1 MHTMRHLVQKWS
13 HLNFHDFFV
22 IFKQCGEFQ
31 FKEDFLCCLDF
42 WVDRSLPASCIAHEV
57 LCLASICRSY
67 LTKLVFAN
75 RFFDRNVFCP
85 PVDCQLYFTHSYF
98 ACGTLPV
105 ITLPICI
112 LPAEGKTLECEV
124 HTGKIRWAKYD
135 WQNTHEQSTRW

>member
-1 MHTMRHLVQKWS
+1 MRIPFPEFSFSWQNRSTMIRPLDLRKRGVNWS
-13 HLNFHDFFV
+13 ALNF
-22 IFKQCGEFQ
+22 
-31 FKEDFLCCLDF
+31 L

-135 WQNTHEQSTRW
+135 WQNTHGQSTRW